1 MGNRRGK
8 RIRLSRKA
16 RACSAAAVAVAVLV
30 GAAIT
35 PDTALGRDDS
45 LLRAVD
51 VTMSGDGTVTAVKAT
66 SITTKASQNAS
77 SSTEDEYSPN
87 EVVNDLPVRIVTSYR
102 TEKTAGTDLSEL
114 NGYTGKVVIDVQV
127 ENLTLDSRRV
137 SYDMNGNGYTT
148 SALVGAPMTVIASA
162 SLGDT
167 AASTVIVEGTGD
179 TTNGLV
185 SLDSEGKT
193 QVQWGSLIAPP
204 MLPATADLRLVV
216 DAKNFASP
224 DFNISVQP
232 GLATD
237 SSSSTL
243 LDASA
248 QVGSQIDLEERTI
261 AAAAQVSEML
271 AQTSQTIQDVR
282 SSLDTS
288 AGTIGNQTLSDMQ
301 ASTQSL
307 TDTMSSVGGQLD
319 GLKSSLQSA
328 SEQSSSQTL
337 TQLASSV
344 ESMRAMLGD
353 TSGASSDGQSVYA
366 TVQNVADQLQAY
378 ADASDEQRESMA
390 GTLEEALGPED
401 PNDGNCQPLTTGSGT
416 AGAGDGAG
424 TDATTPTGQQAAP
437 EATGEDETAE
447 DDQAAEGDQVAD
459 ASDDEAV
466 GEEAQADTPVDEAT
480 GQRAGDQAAGDSEA
494 PAPDARATGSTPRSE
509 TSPGGATT
517 GQLSATC
524 ALYQGQQSLNAAIDD
539 FKAAAQ
545 EAINGLSGQAS
556 TTANEAS
563 GLAASAD
570 ELQKL
575 ARTVNTN
582 AQDVQKNLA
591 ENPDSQNLGSLES
604 DINALGDRITALT
617 EAIDAAKTQAD
628 EGRTYND
635 TVVSEQLDKT
645 IEQVCAMSSAD
656 QARLMPLLSEKDCA
670 GQVQNG
676 DAETTSVQA
685 LLAEE
690 NTKWQALADSLDRSD
705 TADGIG
711 KALSEYD
718 NAYQAL
724 KDAYDKAVKTA
735 ASDEDADDSGEADQQ
750 QGAVP
755 EDVDATG
762 NGEASDDAPALDQAV
777 NELVENAAMMQ
788 ERSENLA
795 QQATTLSNDATKL
808 NEKVN
813 STEDGQSSRLQ
824 QAISAAELAQ
834 QNSTQ
839 SINAQIRQI
848 AQASRNSR
856 QNVFDQSA
864 LNQSAQQ
871 MTEQAKS
878 SIDAENQALADSY
891 SQAEQ
896 TMSTDTQQAQQ
907 AVADSID
914 GSAADLAGANA
925 LLSDDMAKL
934 LADIG
939 DPNVAGSG
947 LLGSLA
953 TNAALAEAAD
963 AQLAAA
969 SGAMSGYANVRSTD
983 LGGLLLR
990 QAQMSAALEQLDELP
1005 LFKARKPS
1013 GGTTNSVYVFAIEG
1027 SR

>member
-1 MGNRRGK
+1 MGK
-8 RIRLSRKA
+8 QIRLSRKM
-16 RACSAAAVAVAVLV
+16 RVCSAAAVAVAVFA

-35 PDTALGRDDS
+35 SDPALGRDDS

-87 EVVNDLPVRIVTSYR
+87 KVVNDLPVRIVTSYR
-102 TEKTAGTDLSEL
+102 TEDSAGSDLSEL
-114 NGYTGKVVIDVQV
+114 NGYTGRVVIDVQV

-167 AASTVIVEGTGD
+167 AASTVVVEGSDD

-185 SLDSEGKT
+185 SLDAEGNT

-216 DAKNFASP
+216 DAKNFSSP

-237 SSSSTL
+237 SSSSAL

-248 QVGSQIDLEERTI
+248 QVNSQIDLEERTI

-307 TDTMSSVGGQLD
+307 TDTMSSVGSQLD

-378 ADASDEQRESMA
+378 ADAGDEQREGLSSSLA
-390 GTLEEALGPED
+390 AAIGPEN
-401 PNDGNCQPLTTGSGT
+401 PSEENCQPVGAATGT
-416 AGAGDGAG
+416 ADGGGSTG
-424 TDATTPTGQQAAP
+424 TDGSTPTGQQAARGTGG
-437 EATGEDETAE
+437 EAEAADTGTE
-447 DDQAAEGDQVAD
+447 DDRTPDGAAEGEASDSEARAD
-459 ASDDEAV
+459 APSDAAR
-466 GEEAQADTPVDEAT
+466 GRQAD
-480 GQRAGDQAAGDSEA
+480 DQAAGDTGGSDVRASGGTA
-494 PAPDARATGSTPRSE
+494 PSGTSTDGDATGQP
-509 TSPGGATT
+509 
-517 GQLSATC
+517 SATC
-524 ALYQGQQSLNAAIDD
+524 ALYQGQQSLNAAIDQ
-539 FKAAAQ
+539 FTSAAQ
-545 EAINGLSGQAS
+545 EAIDGLSSQAAK
-556 TTANEAS
+556 TADGAS
-563 GLAASAD
+563 GLAASAAGLQ
-570 ELQKL
+570 EL
-575 ARTVNTN
+575 ASTVNTN
-582 AQDVQKNLA
+582 AQDVKKNLA
-591 ENPDSQNLGSLES
+591 GGSETPGGQDLDSLGS

-628 EGRTYND
+628 EGKTYNE
-635 TVVSEQLDKT
+635 TVVSKQLEKT
-645 IEQVCAMSSAD
+645 IEQVCAMNSED
-656 QARLMPLLSEKDCA
+656 QARLMPLLSVKDCA
-670 GQVQNG
+670 DQAQNG
-676 DAETTSVQA
+676 DAETASVQA

-690 NTKWQALADSLDRSD
+690 NAKWQALSDSLDRND
-705 TADGIG
+705 PTDGIG

-718 NAYQAL
+718 KAYQAL
-724 KDAYDKAVKTA
+724 KAAHDKAKA
-735 ASDEDADDSGEADQQ
+735 AADTDKNTDDPGAAGQQDAT
-750 QGAVP
+750 GAVP
-755 EDVDATG
+755 EEAGDARDD
-762 NGEASDDAPALDQAV
+762 EASGDTADLDQAV
-777 NELVENAAMMQ
+777 NELVTNAAAMQ
-788 ERSENLA
+788 EQSENLA
-795 QQATTLSNDATKL
+795 QQATTLSNDAAAL
-808 NEKVN
+808 NESVN
-813 STEDGQSSRLQ
+813 GAGDGQGSKLQ
-824 QAISAAELAQ
+824 QAVSAAEVARR
-834 QNSTQ
+834 NSE
-839 SINAQIRQI
+839 SIDTQIRQI
-848 AQASRNSR
+848 TQASRNS
-856 QNVFDQSA
+856 QQSLFDQSA
-864 LNQSAQQ
+864 LSQSAQQ

-891 SQAEQ
+891 AQAQQSMEA
-896 TMSTDTQQAQQ
+896 DTQQAQQ

-914 GSAADLAGANA
+914 RSAADLAGANA
-925 LLSDDMAKL
+925 LLGSDMAKL

-939 DPNVAGSG
+939 DPSVAGSG
-947 LLGSLA
+947 LLGALG
-953 TNAALAEAAD
+953 TNAALAGTAD
-963 AQLAAA
+963 TQLAVA
-969 SGAMSGYANVRSTD
+969 SGAMTGYANVRSTD

-1005 LFKARKPS
+1005 LFQMRKPS
-1013 GGTTNSVYVFAIEG
+1013 GGTTNSVYVFSIEG